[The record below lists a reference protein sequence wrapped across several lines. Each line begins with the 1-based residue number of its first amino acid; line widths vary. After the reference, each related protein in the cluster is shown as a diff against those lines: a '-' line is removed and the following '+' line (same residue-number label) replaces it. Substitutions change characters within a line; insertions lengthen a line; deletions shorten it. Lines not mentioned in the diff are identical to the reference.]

1 METRDGSETFLL
13 ETFLSLLLF
22 RTMRTN
28 DKGKCIKKTFHVADV
43 SFFFFFFF
51 PFLFFSP
58 FLDGKTVVFRG
69 HPRFLKNEARRSV

>member
-43 SFFFFFFF
+43 SFFFFFFS
-51 PFLFFSP
+51 FLFFSP

>member
-51 PFLFFSP
+51 PFLFFFTLPRWKNGGVSGSP
-58 FLDGKTVVFRG
+58 S
-69 HPRFLKNEARRSV
+69 FLKK